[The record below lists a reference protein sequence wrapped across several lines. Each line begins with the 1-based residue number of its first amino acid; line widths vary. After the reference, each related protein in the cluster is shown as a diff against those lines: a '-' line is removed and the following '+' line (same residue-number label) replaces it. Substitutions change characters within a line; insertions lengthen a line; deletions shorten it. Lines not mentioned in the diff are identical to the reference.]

1 LWKGYLDM
9 GKRMRVV
16 GAATIAATIAL
27 AGCGGDEDAVDSTT
41 APVAS
46 SSTAITATATTT
58 TATEAV
64 VGSDGL
70 LVTYDGAVC
79 DYSGPESLRLD
90 DEVTATFV
98 NDSEDDVLVVLSW
111 VPPDRIDEFA
121 PLVGT
126 DFDFDPETDL
136 PEWTIYVVAEPGEE
150 GTTSVFLAADGTY
163 VVECILFVGGQRS
176 HIWWPAALEVT
187 R

>member
-1 LWKGYLDM
+1 M

-41 APVAS
+41 ASVAS

-58 TATEAV
+58 TASEAV

-90 DEVTATFV
+90 DEVTLTFV
-98 NDSEDDVLVVLSW
+98 NDSENDVGVALSW
-111 VPPDRIDEFA
+111 VPPDRIDELA

-150 GTTSVFLAADGTY
+150 GTTRTFFAVDGTY
-163 VVECILFVGGQRS
+163 VVECILFVENQRS